1 MRTIKVGGEFQ
12 AFIERQNL
20 PSDSKV
26 QLIDSTKKILTRTET
41 LDSEESSNCQLVL
54 GEVQSGKTL
63 SFTALIALAHENE
76 FPLVI
81 VLAGTKNILLEQT
94 TERLRRDLRADGDGG
109 ANPWIIES
117 KLKKSKR
124 LEITQR
130 IQKNL
135 AIWAEKDAPNK
146 FKQTVIITCLKNR
159 DSLDEIREIIQA
171 LKSPFNVNRH
181 PVLII
186 DDEGD
191 QAGLNLRHQQN
202 DESPIYAAINRLR
215 RSLKRHSY
223 VMYTA
228 TPQGPLLLN
237 IQDALSPKYV
247 TLLQS
252 GENYLGGEDLFVER
266 GDFVKYI
273 PNYESEQIFDIDPSA
288 AAPSSLKRALAFYLL
303 TLYVAQNRLFPRPV
317 SMLVHPSVRKNTHAR
332 FRSWVN
338 SILDSWQLLF
348 KDQTENSYVSERD
361 RFFKDAQIELE
372 TTYKLPM
379 DWNLDLVLAE
389 IRWWISKIEVRV
401 INSENDDIKPNEW
414 PSKAGWIIIGGNNL
428 ERGFTIENLAV
439 TYMPRSIAGGNV
451 DVLQQRGRFFGYKRQ
466 YKDLLRGWFFQDTAQ
481 AYFDYVSHE
490 KSIRDQLREIDSTNG
505 KLSDWRRRFLLDAS
519 YNPVR
524 SQVISMGI
532 IHKRLST
539 FKQQTLFAPD
549 LHQRSDEFLK
559 QVYREVE
566 GSLTPMVNDQRPK
579 EKNYYAEIPLE
590 RALELLTDWPMASDN
605 RLELDDLIFALRWV
619 TENGEIDKAA
629 IVLMDWDNKRK
640 AQGVRERSMLHSRA
654 NPSLPKDEQRIAN
667 LWQGPTSKSGGN
679 YPGDS
684 QMFVEGAISIQ
695 IHRVRPFYELSK
707 RPDVAALGLIVPK
720 SNRGYLAQ
728 IIDD

>member
-1 MRTIKVGGEFQ
+1 MNTIRVGGEFE
-12 AFIERQNL
+12 AFIQRQNL
-20 PSDSKV
+20 PAESKAR
-26 QLIDSTKKILTRTET
+26 LIESSKKILLRTET
-41 LDSEESSNCQLVL
+41 LDFKESSNCQLVL

-63 SFTALIALAHENE
+63 SFTALIALARENG

-94 TERLRRDLRADGDGG
+94 TERLRRDLKADGDGG

-117 KLKKSKR
+117 KLKRSKR

-135 AIWAEKDAPNK
+135 AIWAELDAPDK
-146 FKQTVIITCLKNR
+146 FKQTVLITCLKNR
-159 DSLDEIREIIQA
+159 DSLNEIREIIEA
-171 LKSPFNVNRH
+171 LKSPFDVNRF
-181 PVLII
+181 PVLIV

-191 QAGLNLRHQQN
+191 QAGLNLRHQRN
-202 DESPIYAAINRLR
+202 EESPIYAAINRLR

-252 GENYLGGEDLFVER
+252 GEDYLGGEELFVEKS
-266 GDFVKYI
+266 DFVKYI
-273 PNYESEQIFDIDPSA
+273 PNYESEQIFDVDPSA

-303 TLYVAQNRLFPRPV
+303 ALYIAQNRLSPRPL
-317 SMLVHPSVRKNTHAR
+317 SMLVHPSVRKNSHTR
-332 FRSWVN
+332 FRNWVN
-338 SILDSWQLLF
+338 SILESWQILF
-348 KDQTENSYVSERD
+348 KNQTESAYLSERD
-361 RFFKDAQIELE
+361 RFFKDAQTELE
-372 TTYKLPM
+372 TTYKLPN
-379 DWNLDLVLAE
+379 DWDLDAVLAE
-389 IRWWISKIEVRV
+389 VRWWISKIEVRV
-401 INSENDDIKPNEW
+401 INSENDDIMPNEW
-414 PSKAGWIIIGGNNL
+414 LSKAGWIIIGGNNL

-439 TYMPRSIAGGNV
+439 TYMPRSIGGGNV

-490 KSIRDQLREIDSTNG
+490 KSIRDQLREIDLANG
-505 KLSDWRRRFLLDAS
+505 KLSDWRRRFLLDAA

-539 FKQQTLFAPD
+539 FKQQTLFAPE
-549 LHQRSDEFLK
+549 LHKQSDEFLK
-559 QVYREVE
+559 QVFIEVQD
-566 GSLTPMVNDQRPK
+566 SLAPMINDGRTK
-579 EKNYYAEIPLE
+579 ERNYFAEISIE

-605 RLELDDLIFALRWV
+605 RLELDDLIFALRWI

-629 IVLMDWDNKRK
+629 LILMDWDIKK
-640 AQGVRERSMLHSRA
+640 KVQGVRDRSMLHNRA
-654 NPSLPKDEQRIAN
+654 NASLPKDEQRIAN
-667 LWQGPTSKSGGN
+667 LWQGPTSKFGGN

-684 QMFVEGAISIQ
+684 QMFIEGAISIQ
-695 IHRVRPFYELSK
+695 IHRVRPIYESTK
-707 RPDVAALGLIVPK
+707 KPDVAALGLIVPK

-728 IIDD
+728 IIDE